1 MIRRPP
7 RSTRTDT
14 LFPSTTLFRS
24 VVGVDDMAARTA
36 RMAIIARLV
45 VRPHEPHIG
54 IVEAGLVDVERRDRD
69 AQTRSRAAIG
79 LLEVGPP
86 RLLQPLDRAG
96 GIGQADFG
104 QLRAD
109 IAPAPL
115 EHAEEVAGRDNLTW
129 REWLK

>member
-54 IVEAGLVDVERRDRD
+54 IVEAGLVEVERRDRD
-69 AQTRSRAAIG
+69 AQTPSRAAVG
-79 LLEVGPP
+79 LVEVGPP
-86 RLLQPLDRAG
+86 RILQPLDRSG
-96 GIGQADFG
+96 GCGQD
-104 QLRAD
+104 RKST
-109 IAPAPL
+109 
-115 EHAEEVAGRDNLTW
+115 R
-129 REWLK
+129 LKSRP